1 MLPAAGV
8 SSAPPNFLAVLAVV
22 VLSVLNRSRCA
33 GCKPS
38 WNWHRRCLGAWHKNQ
53 AKCESED
60 SACNGPRHIHSLPF
74 DYSFARYQYHMRFHG
89 IAYLRARQA
98 IKGRYP
104 LQVFVR
110 DNNASSPKSFRA
122 SATSFRAGVQ
132 TMIFFEHKNSFR
144 RWVNFRRSPCGHPRK
159 SATVC

>member
-98 IKGRYP
+98 IQAARLMADRGNYAHHNMPGNINR
-104 LQVFVR
+104 LIEI
-110 DNNASSPKSFRA
+110 
-122 SATSFRAGVQ
+122 ATVLSWPPSRLNWV
-132 TMIFFEHKNSFR
+132 IR
-144 RWVNFRRSPCGHPRK
+144 RRRSIWFARWGR
-159 SATVC
+159 

>member
-22 VLSVLNRSRCA
+22 VLRVLNRSRCA

-38 WNWHRRCLGAWHKNQ
+38 WNWHRRCLGAWHKNR

-98 IKGRYP
+98 IQGRYP

-110 DNNASSPKSFRA
+110 DNNASSPSQGDFAA
-122 SATSFRAGVQ
+122 SGRVTFLNPRNRSDVRFAQSRHA
-132 TMIFFEHKNSFR
+132 EKRNSCR
-144 RWVNFRRSPCGHPRK
+144 YWW
-159 SATVC
+159 